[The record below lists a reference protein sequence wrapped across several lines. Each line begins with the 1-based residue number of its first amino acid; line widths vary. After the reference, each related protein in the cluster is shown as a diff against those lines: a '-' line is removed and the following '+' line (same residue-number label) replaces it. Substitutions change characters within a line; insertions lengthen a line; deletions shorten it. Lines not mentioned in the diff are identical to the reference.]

1 MCVYEWLTEFLTDNY
16 WSSWKLNDYSTHY
29 HKSEACCSQVS
40 AVLLNLQWGLCSRVR
55 LMMVSWEERLRS
67 DILCVEWNTKLSTW
81 WLLGARRYATKSTP
95 ASLVYGQQIW
105 SITSRGLLQNSWNLL
120 VLHRSAY
127 QRCWHSL
134 WMYCSDHSSSSFIR
148 NSYC

>member
-1 MCVYEWLTEFLTDNY
+1 MITAHTTTRVRHVVVRWVLSYRTYN
-16 WSSWKLNDYSTHY
+16 
-29 HKSEACCSQVS
+29 EAYV
-40 AVLLNLQWGLCSRVR
+40 AVR
-55 LMMVSWEERLRS
+55 LMMVSWEERLQS
-67 DILCVEWNTKLSTW
+67 DILCVESNTKLSTW

-134 WMYCSDHSSSSFIR
+134 WMYCSDHSSSSIIR
-148 NSYC
+148 NSYCLCEGRTCVRPYLLMLFCSA